1 MSSIYSHPAIH
12 EGREVAEGGGRG
24 EGGLMLQPAARDFF
38 WADGR
43 DFMEER
49 DHQRFI
55 PKELILFDPT
65 SRSQQP
71 CTPISF
77 GQQENRYDQDQIGI
91 PHAIGARSSDHSTT
105 CDRGISLDDS
115 LSKPQM
121 RNGHLDHHSDYSQH
135 EQDDHPRRCDR
146 HRYNQQD
153 QPKQSRECNSYNH
166 PIRTCVD
173 CNTTKTPLWRSGP
186 LGPKSLCN
194 ACGIRHHK
202 ARRARAAAA
211 AAAAAQ
217 TTGENCFSSPVKRKL
232 KKEKRSEQTK
242 SATNFK
248 KRSKIFTT
256 PRSRRGLCLDLDLNC
271 PIDEDDNLQ
280 YAETPK
286 QLDFSV
292 EMSKPV
298 PFKRVLPEE
307 EEQAAILLMALSCGL
322 VHG

>member
-1 MSSIYSHPAIH
+1 M
-12 EGREVAEGGGRG
+12 
-24 EGGLMLQPAARDFF
+24 MLRPVGRDFF
-38 WADGR
+38 WGDGR
-43 DFMEER
+43 DFTAEH

-55 PKELILFDPT
+55 PKELLLFDPT
-65 SRSQQP
+65 SRSQHP
-71 CTPISF
+71 CTPIFFS
-77 GQQENRYDQDQIGI
+77 QHEHHYDIQDQVGVQ
-91 PHAIGARSSDHSTT
+91 HAAGAGSSDHPTT
-105 CDRGISLDDS
+105 CDHGINLDDS
-115 LSKPQM
+115 SSKTHITD
-121 RNGHLDHHSDYSQH
+121 GHHDHQSDYSQH

-146 HRYNQQD
+146 HRDNHLDQQRL
-153 QPKQSRECNSYNH
+153 SRECNSYNH

-202 ARRARAAAA
+202 ARRARAASAAAAA

-217 TTGENCFSSPVKRKL
+217 TGENCYSSPVKSKL

-248 KRSKIFTT
+248 KRSKLFTT
-256 PRSRRGLCLDLDLNC
+256 PRRRRGLCLDLDLNC
-271 PIDEDDNLQ
+271 PIDQDDNLQ
-280 YAETPK
+280 YPETPK

-298 PFKRVLPEE
+298 PFKRVFPED